1 MGEGE
6 NLSAF
11 DSTTGGVMTVEAGA
25 VTGELELAT
34 RTVSEGLRASIRYA
48 GAEEWYTV
56 EGCPLPLGN
65 VSVPGP
71 MELHRRVEEHLKTPG
86 PAVDGNERATTLEG
100 FSVA

>member
-1 MGEGE
+1 MGDGE

-11 DSTTGGVMTVEAGA
+11 DSTTVGVMTVEAGA

-34 RTVSEGLRASIRYA
+34 RTVSEGLQACIRYA

-56 EGCPLPLGN
+56 EGCPLPLDTF
-65 VSVPGP
+65 PDP
-71 MELHRRVEEHLKTPG
+71 DPAEIHRRIEEHLKTPG
-86 PAVDGNERATTLEG
+86 STVDGNERATTLEG